1 MTKEA
6 TLHFVSG
13 KLASGKT
20 TLAKTI
26 EKETE
31 SVFICEDEWL
41 SKLYPGYI
49 NNFYDYLKHSSD
61 FRAAIEHHVQNLLS
75 NGISVV
81 LDFAGN
87 IASER
92 KWVKGIYES
101 AGADHLLHYIDASDS
116 LCKKQ
121 LKARN
126 QTASNG
132 MLEINDEEFDKI
144 TEYFQPPKKT
154 EGFHVKLYEVG

>member
-1 MTKEA
+1 MINAA
-6 TLHFVSG
+6 TLHFISG

-26 EKETE
+26 EKQTE
-31 SVFICEDEWL
+31 SVFICEDMWL

-49 NNFYDYLKHSSD
+49 NNFHDYLKHSSD
-61 FRAAIEHHVQNLLS
+61 FRSAIEHHIQNLLN
-75 NGISVV
+75 NGTSVV

-87 IASER
+87 IPSER

-101 AGADHLLHYIDASDS
+101 VNADHLLHYIVASDK

-121 LKARN
+121 LHARN
-126 QTASNG
+126 QSMSND
-132 MLEINDEEFDKI
+132 MLKINNEEFDKI
-144 TEYFQPPKKT
+144 TEYFQPPMKN
-154 EGFHVKLYEVG
+154 EGFRMKLYDVG